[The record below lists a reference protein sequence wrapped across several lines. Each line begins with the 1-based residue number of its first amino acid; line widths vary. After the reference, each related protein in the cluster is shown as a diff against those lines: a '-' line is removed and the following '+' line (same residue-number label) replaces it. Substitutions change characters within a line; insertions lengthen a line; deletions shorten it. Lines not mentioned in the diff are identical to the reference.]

1 MNQICVSFTRL
12 LFHIHLLCGTHS
24 THNACMYYRLYD
36 GTWTICNWSGR
47 RRASNFQSTLPRTH
61 YPLYRSTEDRLF
73 FAFFWTCIIH
83 GYEDQDRVTITTGIN
98 IKIVL
103 KLCNVGSM
111 VKGVYGE
118 DNWSFNL
125 LGIIRIE
132 NNGSFTPLLR
142 ICASPWTIWNSL
154 LEEVLIIK
162 VWIYHDILL
171 IRRLYFFDFLSN
183 WNSLLEKEDLLLR
196 RNKIFY

>member
-1 MNQICVSFTRL
+1 
-12 LFHIHLLCGTHS
+12 
-24 THNACMYYRLYD
+24 MYYRLYD

-47 RRASNFQSTLPRTH
+47 RRASNFQSTLPRAH

-111 VKGVYGE
+111 VKGGE

-132 NNGSFTPLLR
+132 NNGSFTPLLNKL
-142 ICASPWTIWNSL
+142 CFTMDN
-154 LEEVLIIK
+154 LEFFVGRSFNYQSENISWYIINFK
-162 VWIYHDILL
+162 DY
-171 IRRLYFFDFLSN
+171 
-183 WNSLLEKEDLLLR
+183 
-196 RNKIFY
+196 IFPIF